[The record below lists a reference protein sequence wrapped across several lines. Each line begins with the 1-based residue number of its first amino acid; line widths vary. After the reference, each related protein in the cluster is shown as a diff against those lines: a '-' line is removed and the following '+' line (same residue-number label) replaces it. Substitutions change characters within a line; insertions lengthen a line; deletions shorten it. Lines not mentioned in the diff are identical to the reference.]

1 MLRQFL
7 FLGVGG
13 LALTVVLGAPG
24 QLHAQRFR
32 ASLPPAIQP
41 GFRGAITP
49 RFPIGVNPGFN
60 RVFNRRFDPF
70 ENRFNRGFFTPSFNR
85 GSFVPNFN
93 GGFFVPSFNRG
104 FFDPRF
110 NMGFSPGF
118 NMGFSPLFFRPF

>member
-41 GFRGAITP
+41 GFRGVVTP
-49 RFPIGVNPGFN
+49 RFPIGVNPSFN
-60 RVFNRRFDPF
+60 RGFNRRFDRFEDRF
-70 ENRFNRGFFTPSFNR
+70 ENR
-85 GSFVPNFN
+85 
-93 GGFFVPSFNRG
+93 FNRG

-110 NMGFSPGF
+110 NMGFGPGF

>member
-41 GFRGAITP
+41 GFRGVVTP
-49 RFPIGVNPGFN
+49 RFPIGVN
-60 RVFNRRFDPF
+60 
-70 ENRFNRGFFTPSFNR
+70 
-85 GSFVPNFN
+85 
-93 GGFFVPSFNRG
+93 PSFNRG

-110 NMGFSPGF
+110 NTGFSPGF